1 MTKKTN
7 PPRTIRPPRPAVGYD
22 ASGHMAAKY
31 AQQLLDL
38 AHAARTTDGDEAFVV
53 SAFTDDALA
62 EELAEAAV
70 VNMTSGEDELSQRLD
85 AEVEEERGGPF
96 VQTSGNVEF
105 ASGTDETNIPEATRE
120 PFPTP
125 NGASRR

>member
-1 MTKKTN
+1 
-7 PPRTIRPPRPAVGYD
+7 
-22 ASGHMAAKY
+22 MAPKY
-31 AQQLLDL
+31 FHQLRDL
-38 AHAARTTDGDEAFVV
+38 AHAARTADSDQAFVE
-53 SAFTDDALA
+53 SAFTDDVLA

-70 VNMTSGEDELSQRLD
+70 VNMTSGEDELTQRLD

-105 ASGTDETNIPEATRE
+105 AGGTDETNIPEATRE

-125 NGASRR
+125 NGSSRR